1 MTAFTLTVDP
11 SGIARLVFDLPGEKV
26 NKFSAVV
33 VTELNALLDDLGKRA
48 GVKALVVTS
57 GKTDVFVAGADIR
70 ELQTISTTDEAYA
83 KARAGQML
91 FQRVADLPFPSV
103 AAIDGACLGG
113 GMEFALACTYRVV
126 TDEPKTSLGLPEV
139 SLGILPGWGGT
150 QRLPALVGLGQ
161 ALEMILPGKPLNGPK
176 AYKAGLAD
184 RCVARAFLPADLAS
198 FVAEILTPGGRAK
211 VLARRAQRPFARK
224 LADSALMRPVVWSK
238 ARKELMRKT
247 RGMMPAPL
255 KALEVIRQ
263 TRGMPLAQGLEV
275 EARGFAGLAVT
286 PECRCLID
294 LFFATETVKKE
305 GMLPKPSSP
314 VPGGQGEARSLG
326 GGAPQQTAGK
336 SERSVATAGVLGA
349 GVMGGG
355 IAWLFA
361 DKGMQVRVKDIA
373 WEAVAKAYKTASEY
387 NATLVKIR
395 KLTHQQAAQR
405 LLRIGGSIDFTGF
418 ASADVVVEA
427 VVEDLGVKRKVLAE
441 VERHVR
447 DDCVLASN
455 TSSLSVA
462 AMAESLAHPERF
474 VGMHFF
480 NPVNRMPLVEVVAG
494 PRSSPEAVA
503 LVANL
508 ARRCGKTA
516 IVVKDC
522 AGFLVNRI
530 LLPYMNEAARLLQ
543 EGGDLERIDQVI
555 YRFGMPMGPFTL
567 TDEVGI
573 DVGHKVAKIL
583 ATAYGER
590 MAVAEILAKVHEELK
605 LLGAKAGKGFYLHEG
620 KERRINPDIDAAVA
634 GTQGD
639 LNLAPRAIS
648 DAEILDR
655 CLLIMVNEASR
666 CIEEGIVASP
676 AVLDLA
682 MVMGTGFPPQR
693 GGPLHHADT
702 LGPKL
707 VVARLRE
714 LSAAHGMRF
723 APSPLLVRMAQ
734 RDVSFFSADF
744 ASVLPVPVDHG
755 TTQTA

>member
-326 GGAPQQTAGK
+326 GGAPQQTA
-336 SERSVATAGVLGA
+336 VLGA

-543 EGGDLERIDQVI
+543 EGGDLERIDQVV

-734 RDVSFFSADF
+734 RDVGFFSADF

-755 TTQTA
+755 TIQTA

>member
-1 MTAFTLTVDP
+1 MSAFILSVDAA
-11 SGIARLVFDLPGEKV
+11 GIARLVFDLSGEKV
-26 NKFSAVV
+26 NKFSGKV
-33 VTELNALLDDLGKRA
+33 VTELNALLDDLAKRP
-48 GVKALVVTS
+48 GLKALVITS

-83 KARAGQML
+83 KARAGQLL

-113 GMEFALACTYRVV
+113 GMEFALACTYRIV

-161 ALEMILPGKPLNGPK
+161 ALEMILPGKPLNGTK
-176 AYKAGLAD
+176 AFKAGLAD
-184 RCVARAFLPADLAS
+184 RCVARAFLPAELDA

-224 LADSALMRPVVWSK
+224 LADSALMRPVVWAK

-255 KALEVIRQ
+255 KALAVIRE
-263 TRGMPLAQGLEV
+263 TRGMSLAQGLEA
-275 EARGFAGLAVT
+275 EARGFAELAVT

-294 LFFATETVKKE
+294 LFFATEAVKKE
-305 GMLPKPSSP
+305 GVLHKSSSP
-314 VPGGQGEARSLG
+314 VPGGQGEARS
-326 GGAPQQTAGK
+326 PQQTAGK

-405 LLRIGGSIDFTGF
+405 LLRIGGGIDYTGF
-418 ASADVVVEA
+418 AATDVVVEA

-462 AMAESLAHPERF
+462 AMAEALARPERF

-543 EGGDLERIDQVI
+543 EGGDLERIDHVV

-583 ATAYGER
+583 AAAYGER
-590 MAVAEILAKVHEELK
+590 MAVAEVLAKVHDELK
-605 LLGAKAGKGFYLHEG
+605 LLGAKSGKGFYLHQG
-620 KERRINPDIDAAVA
+620 KERRINPDIDAAVSGA
-634 GTQGD
+634 QGD
-639 LNLAPRAIS
+639 LNLAPRAIG
-648 DAEILDR
+648 DDEILDR

-666 CIEEGIVASP
+666 CLDEGVVASP

-714 LSAAHGMRF
+714 LCAAHGMRF
-723 APSPLLVRMAQ
+723 EPSPLLVRMAQ
-734 RDVSFFSADF
+734 RDVRFFAKDF
-744 ASVLPVPVDHG
+744 ASLLSAPAGAPADHG
-755 TTQTA
+755 STQTA